1 MVETTTGD
9 RPARTVQEA
18 VEQLRAALGGAG
30 IVLPSLR
37 IDPVSGAHGDPYAL
51 VDLGRCN
58 LVVASRVAAALRRAG
73 GEA

>member
-9 RPARTVQEA
+9 RPARTAQEA
-18 VEQLRAALGGAG
+18 VEQLRAALGEAG
-30 IVLPSLR
+30 VILPSLR

-51 VDLGRCN
+51 IDLGRCN
-58 LVVASRVAAALRRAG
+58 LGVASRIAAALRRAG

>member
-1 MVETTTGD
+1 METTTGD

-18 VEQLRAALGGAG
+18 VEQLRAILHEVG
-30 IVLPSLR
+30 IILPSLR

-58 LVVASRVAAALRRAG
+58 LRVASRLAAALRGAG
-73 GEA
+73 DDA